1 MYFITNPTTI
11 MREKYYKEDKKHL
24 LVPTKVPHLFKSYD
38 QARNAIERTATFCRK
53 LRKLNLYGGL
63 DQHNNVAVQPL
74 PYITKHYRG
83 QFKRDAV
90 YRYRMHQIALK
101 GGFYGFSPKGLSI
114 VRVVMP
120 KIVPS
125 GRVMETEVEA
135 IARGEYALMLSMLN
149 GWVDNDLDREV
160 IRHFSKKRTLSAVDK
175 TVIKRLYDK
184 YTPFHHSVIGDFDL
198 SGKNVVFTDD
208 SDAFSSGPANYTTP
222 IVPDPIANE
231 RWYDRWAREW
241 RAAWEN
247 YKRMR

>member
-1 MYFITNPTTI
+1 
-11 MREKYYKEDKKHL
+11 
-24 LVPTKVPHLFKSYD
+24 
-38 QARNAIERTATFCRK
+38 
-53 LRKLNLYGGL
+53 
-63 DQHNNVAVQPL
+63 
-74 PYITKHYRG
+74 
-83 QFKRDAV
+83 
-90 YRYRMHQIALK
+90 MHQIALK

-184 YTPFHHSVIGDFDL
+184 YTPFHYSATLYPGTDAREALDKVHEFNL
-198 SGKNVVFTDD
+198 SAKNIVKTDD
-208 SDAFSSGPANYTTP
+208 SDDFSSGPANYTTP
-222 IVPDPIANE
+222 IIPDPIADE

-241 RAAWEN
+241 RSAWEN